1 MSSAIFWVKRNKNKL
16 KNIFLSFF
24 LLLISS
30 SKFIY
35 AETIKIGLGSCLD
48 QDYPQPIWQAIEKE
62 DLNYFIFL
70 GDNVYGDTKYGSLR
84 KMKSA
89 YDRQKKV
96 LPDFLNDISIFSIW
110 DDHDFGINDGG
121 GDYRFKRQA
130 QELYLNFWEITKDDD
145 RSNREGIY
153 FSKNEI
159 FFDKKFK
166 FIFLDTRFFRSKL
179 KGKKSN
185 YVENIEPNATILGD
199 AQWTWLENELESGF
213 DFLFIFS
220 SIQII
225 PKDHRFEK
233 WSNFPNER
241 AKLFEL
247 LEQYIDK
254 TILFSGDRHRAGI
267 YRKNGIIEVT
277 SSSMNKPGSSFSE
290 TDSYLIGKTY
300 PQENYGV
307 LEILENT
314 IHIKIKD
321 IKGNT
326 LNSIEKLYKK

>member
-1 MSSAIFWVKRNKNKL
+1 MLVSTSN
-16 KNIFLSFF
+16 
-24 LLLISS
+24 
-30 SKFIY
+30 FIY
-35 AETIKIGLGSCLD
+35 AESIKIGLGSCLD
-48 QDYPQPIWQAIEKE
+48 QDYPQPIWQSIKKE

-70 GDNVYGDTKYGSLR
+70 GDNVYGDTRYGSLR

-89 YDRQKKV
+89 YDKQKKV
-96 LPDFLNDISIFSIW
+96 LPDFLNDISILSIW

-121 GDYRFKRQA
+121 ADYRFKRRA
-130 QELYLNFWEITKDDD
+130 QELYLDFWEISKDDD

-185 YVENIEPNATILGD
+185 YIENIEPDATILGN
-199 AQWTWLENELESGF
+199 AQWAWLENELKSDF
-213 DFLFIFS
+213 DFLFVFS

-225 PKDHRFEK
+225 AKDHRFEK

-247 LEQYIDK
+247 LEQFNDK

-277 SSSMNKPGSSFSE
+277 SSSMNKPGSSFNE

-307 LEILENT
+307 IEILENT

-326 LNSIEKLYKK
+326 LNAIEKSYKK

>member
-1 MSSAIFWVKRNKNKL
+1 L
-16 KNIFLSFF
+16 KKFCLSFF

-30 SKFIY
+30 SNFIY
-35 AETIKIGLGSCLD
+35 AESIKIGLGSCLD
-48 QDYPQPIWQAIEKE
+48 QDYPQPIWQSIKKE

-70 GDNVYGDTKYGSLR
+70 GDNVYGDTRYGSLR

-89 YDRQKKV
+89 YDKQKKV

-121 GDYRFKRQA
+121 ADYRFKRQA
-130 QELYLNFWEITKDDD
+130 QELYLDFWEITKDDD

-185 YVENIEPNATILGD
+185 YIENIEPDATILGN
-199 AQWTWLENELESGF
+199 AQWTWLENELKSDF

-225 PKDHRFEK
+225 AKDHRFEK
-233 WSNFPNER
+233 WSNFPIER

-247 LEQYIDK
+247 LEKFNDK

-326 LNSIEKLYKK
+326 LNFIEKTYKK

>member
-1 MSSAIFWVKRNKNKL
+1 MKKF
-16 KNIFLSFF
+16 FLSFF
-24 LLLISS
+24 LLLVSS
-30 SKFIY
+30 TNFIY
-35 AETIKIGLGSCLD
+35 AESIKIGLGSCLD
-48 QDYPQPIWQAIEKE
+48 QDYPQPIWQSIKKE

-70 GDNVYGDTKYGSLR
+70 GDNVYGDTRYGSLR

-89 YDRQKKV
+89 YDKQKKV

-121 GDYRFKRQA
+121 ADYRFKRRA
-130 QELYLNFWEITKDDD
+130 QELYLDFWEISKDDD

-153 FSKNEI
+153 FSKNQI

-185 YVENIEPNATILGD
+185 YIENIESDATILGN
-199 AQWTWLENELESGF
+199 AQWTWLENELKSDF

-225 PKDHRFEK
+225 AKDHRFEK
-233 WSNFPNER
+233 WSNFPIER

-247 LEQYIDK
+247 LEQFNDK

-277 SSSMNKPGSSFSE
+277 SSSMNKPGSSFNE

-307 LEILENT
+307 VEILENT

-326 LNSIEKLYKK
+326 LNSIEKSHKK

>member
-1 MSSAIFWVKRNKNKL
+1 
-16 KNIFLSFF
+16 
-24 LLLISS
+24 LLISS
-30 SKFIY
+30 SNFIY
-35 AETIKIGLGSCLD
+35 GESIKIGLGSCLD
-48 QDYPQPIWQAIEKE
+48 QDYPQPIWQSIKKE

-70 GDNVYGDTKYGSLR
+70 GDNVYGDTRYGSLR

-89 YDRQKKV
+89 YDKQKKV

-121 GDYRFKRQA
+121 ADYRFKRQA
-130 QELYLNFWEITKDDD
+130 QELYLDFWDITKDDD

-159 FFDKKFK
+159 FFNKKFK

-185 YVENIEPNATILGD
+185 YIENIEPDATILGN
-199 AQWTWLENELESGF
+199 AQWTWLENELKSDF

-225 PKDHRFEK
+225 AKDHRFEK
-233 WSNFPNER
+233 WSNFPIER

-247 LEQYIDK
+247 LEKFNDK

-326 LNSIEKLYKK
+326 LNFIEKTYKK

>member
-1 MSSAIFWVKRNKNKL
+1 M
-16 KNIFLSFF
+16 
-24 LLLISS
+24 LISS
-30 SKFIY
+30 SNFIY
-35 AETIKIGLGSCLD
+35 AESIKIGLGSCLD
-48 QDYPQPIWQAIEKE
+48 QDYPQPIWQSIKKE

-70 GDNVYGDTKYGSLR
+70 GDNVYGDTRYGSLR

-89 YDRQKKV
+89 YDKQKKV

-121 GDYRFKRQA
+121 ADYRFKRRA
-130 QELYLNFWEITKDDD
+130 QELYLDFWEITKDDD

-185 YVENIEPNATILGD
+185 YIENIEPDATILGN
-199 AQWTWLENELESGF
+199 AQWTWLENELKSDF

-225 PKDHRFEK
+225 AKDHRFEK

-247 LEQYIDK
+247 LEQFNDK

-267 YRKNGIIEVT
+267 YRKNGIIELT

-326 LNSIEKLYKK
+326 LNSIEKPYKK

>member
-1 MSSAIFWVKRNKNKL
+1 MKKFC
-16 KNIFLSFF
+16 LSFF

-30 SKFIY
+30 SNFIY
-35 AETIKIGLGSCLD
+35 AESIKIGLGSCLD
-48 QDYPQPIWQAIEKE
+48 QDYPQPIWQSIKKE

-70 GDNVYGDTKYGSLR
+70 GDNVYGDTRYGSLR

-89 YDRQKKV
+89 YDKQKKV

-121 GDYRFKRQA
+121 ADYRFKRQA
-130 QELYLNFWEITKDDD
+130 QELYLDFWEITKDDD

-185 YVENIEPNATILGD
+185 YIENIEPDATILGN
-199 AQWTWLENELESGF
+199 AQWTWLENELKSDF

-225 PKDHRFEK
+225 AKDHRFEK

-247 LEQYIDK
+247 LEQFNDK

-277 SSSMNKPGSSFSE
+277 SSSMNKPGSSFNE

-307 LEILENT
+307 VEILENT

-326 LNSIEKLYKK
+326 LNSIEKSHKK

>member
-1 MSSAIFWVKRNKNKL
+1 M
-16 KNIFLSFF
+16 
-24 LLLISS
+24 LISS
-30 SKFIY
+30 ANIIY
-35 AETIKIGLGSCLD
+35 AESIKIGLGSCLD
-48 QDYPQPIWQAIEKE
+48 QDYPQPIWQSIKKE

-70 GDNVYGDTKYGSLR
+70 GDNVYGDTRYGSLR

-89 YDRQKKV
+89 YDKQKKV
-96 LPDFLNDISIFSIW
+96 LPDFLNNISIFSIW

-121 GDYRFKRQA
+121 ADYRFKRRA
-130 QELYLNFWEITKDDD
+130 QELYLDFWEITKDDD

-185 YVENIEPNATILGD
+185 YIENIEPDATILGN
-199 AQWTWLENELESGF
+199 AQWTWLENELKSDF
-213 DFLFIFS
+213 DFLLIFS

-225 PKDHRFEK
+225 AKDHRFEK

-247 LEQYIDK
+247 LEQFNDK

-326 LNSIEKLYKK
+326 LNSIEKSYKK

>member
-1 MSSAIFWVKRNKNKL
+1 MKKFCL
-16 KNIFLSFF
+16 CFF

-30 SKFIY
+30 SNFIY
-35 AETIKIGLGSCLD
+35 AESIKIGLGSCLD
-48 QDYPQPIWQAIEKE
+48 QDYPQPIWQSIKKE

-70 GDNVYGDTKYGSLR
+70 GDNVYGDTRYGSLR

-89 YDRQKKV
+89 YDKQKKV
-96 LPDFLNDISIFSIW
+96 LPDFLNNISIFSIW

-121 GDYRFKRQA
+121 ADYRFKRRA
-130 QELYLNFWEITKDDD
+130 QELYLDFWEISKDDD

-185 YVENIEPNATILGD
+185 YIENIEPDATILGN
-199 AQWTWLENELESGF
+199 AQWAWLENELKSDF
-213 DFLFIFS
+213 DFLFVFS

-225 PKDHRFEK
+225 AKDHRFEK

-247 LEQYIDK
+247 LEQFNDK

-267 YRKNGIIEVT
+267 YRKNGIIELT

-326 LNSIEKLYKK
+326 LNSIEKSYKK

>member
-1 MSSAIFWVKRNKNKL
+1 L
-16 KNIFLSFF
+16 KNFFLSFF

-30 SKFIY
+30 TNLIY
-35 AETIKIGLGSCLD
+35 AESIKIGLGSCLD
-48 QDYPQPIWQAIEKE
+48 QDYPQPIWQSIEKE
-62 DLNYFIFL
+62 DLSYFIFL
-70 GDNVYGDTKYGSLR
+70 GDNVYGDTRYGSLR

-89 YDRQKKV
+89 YDKQKKV

-121 GDYRFKRQA
+121 ADYRFKRRA
-130 QELYLNFWEITKDDD
+130 QELYLDFWEITKDDD

-153 FSKNEI
+153 FSENKV

-185 YVENIEPNATILGD
+185 YIENIEPDATILGN
-199 AQWTWLENELESGF
+199 AQWTWLENELKSDF

-225 PKDHRFEK
+225 AKDHRFEK

-241 AKLFEL
+241 AKLFKL
-247 LEQYIDK
+247 LEQFNDK

-267 YRKNGIIEVT
+267 YGKNGIIEVT
-277 SSSMNKPGSSFSE
+277 SSSMNKPGSSFTE

-307 LEILENT
+307 VEVLQNT
-314 IHIKIKD
+314 IRIKIKD

-326 LNSIEKLYKK
+326 LNSIEKSYKK

>member
-1 MSSAIFWVKRNKNKL
+1 MKKFC
-16 KNIFLSFF
+16 LSFF

-30 SKFIY
+30 SNFIY
-35 AETIKIGLGSCLD
+35 AESIKIGLGSCLD
-48 QDYPQPIWQAIEKE
+48 QDYPQPIWQSIKKE

-70 GDNVYGDTKYGSLR
+70 GDNVYGDTRYGSLR

-89 YDRQKKV
+89 YDKQKKV

-121 GDYRFKRQA
+121 ADYRFKRQA
-130 QELYLNFWEITKDDD
+130 QELYLDFWEITKDDD

-185 YVENIEPNATILGD
+185 YIENIESDATILGN
-199 AQWTWLENELESGF
+199 AQWTWLENELKSDF

-225 PKDHRFEK
+225 AKDHRFEK

-247 LEQYIDK
+247 LEKFNDK

-326 LNSIEKLYKK
+326 LNFIEKTYKK

>member
-1 MSSAIFWVKRNKNKL
+1 MKKFC
-16 KNIFLSFF
+16 LSFF

-30 SKFIY
+30 SNFIY
-35 AETIKIGLGSCLD
+35 AESIKIGLGSCLD
-48 QDYPQPIWQAIEKE
+48 QDYPQPIWQSIKKE

-70 GDNVYGDTKYGSLR
+70 GDNVYGDTRYGSLR

-89 YDRQKKV
+89 YDKQKKV

-121 GDYRFKRQA
+121 ADYRFKRRA
-130 QELYLNFWEITKDDD
+130 QELYLDFWEITKDDD

-185 YVENIEPNATILGD
+185 YIENIEPDATILGN
-199 AQWTWLENELESGF
+199 AQWAWLENELKSDF
-213 DFLFIFS
+213 DFLFVFS

-225 PKDHRFEK
+225 AKDHRFEK

-247 LEQYIDK
+247 LEQFNDK

-267 YRKNGIIEVT
+267 YRKNGIIEFT

-326 LNSIEKLYKK
+326 LNSIEKSYKK

>member
-1 MSSAIFWVKRNKNKL
+1 MKKFC
-16 KNIFLSFF
+16 LSFF

-30 SKFIY
+30 SNFIY
-35 AETIKIGLGSCLD
+35 AESIKIGLGSCLD
-48 QDYPQPIWQAIEKE
+48 QDYPQPIWQSIKKE

-70 GDNVYGDTKYGSLR
+70 GDNVYGDTRYGSLR

-89 YDRQKKV
+89 YDKQKKV

-121 GDYRFKRQA
+121 ADYRFKRRA
-130 QELYLNFWEITKDDD
+130 QELYLDFWEITKDDD

-185 YVENIEPNATILGD
+185 YIENIEPDATILGN
-199 AQWTWLENELESGF
+199 AQWTWLENQLKSDF
-213 DFLFIFS
+213 DFLFVFS

-225 PKDHRFEK
+225 AKDHRFEK

-247 LEQYIDK
+247 LEQFNDK

-326 LNSIEKLYKK
+326 LNSIEKPYKK

>member
-1 MSSAIFWVKRNKNKL
+1 M
-16 KNIFLSFF
+16 
-24 LLLISS
+24 LISS
-30 SKFIY
+30 TNFIY
-35 AETIKIGLGSCLD
+35 ADSVKIGLGSCLD
-48 QDYPQPIWQAIEKE
+48 QDYPQPIWQSIKKE

-70 GDNVYGDTKYGSLR
+70 GDNVYGDTRYGSLR

-89 YDRQKKV
+89 YDKQKKV

-121 GDYRFKRQA
+121 ADYRFKRRA
-130 QELYLNFWEITKDDD
+130 QELYLDFWEITKDDD

-159 FFDKKFK
+159 FFDKNFK

-185 YVENIEPNATILGD
+185 YIENIEPDATILGN
-199 AQWTWLENELESGF
+199 AQWTWLENELKSDF

-225 PKDHRFEK
+225 AKDHRFEK

-247 LEQYIDK
+247 LEQFNDK

-267 YRKNGIIEVT
+267 YRKNGIIELT

-326 LNSIEKLYKK
+326 LNSIEKSYKK

>member
-1 MSSAIFWVKRNKNKL
+1 MKKFCL
-16 KNIFLSFF
+16 CFF

-30 SKFIY
+30 SNFIY
-35 AETIKIGLGSCLD
+35 AESIKIGLGSCLD
-48 QDYPQPIWQAIEKE
+48 QDYPQPIWQSIKKE

-70 GDNVYGDTKYGSLR
+70 GDNVYGDTRYGSLR

-89 YDRQKKV
+89 YDKQKKV
-96 LPDFLNDISIFSIW
+96 LPDFLNNISIFSIW

-121 GDYRFKRQA
+121 ADYRFKRRA
-130 QELYLNFWEITKDDD
+130 QELYLDFWEITKDDD

-185 YVENIEPNATILGD
+185 YIENIEPDATILGN
-199 AQWTWLENELESGF
+199 AQWTWLENELKSDF
-213 DFLFIFS
+213 DFLFVFS

-225 PKDHRFEK
+225 AKDHRFEK

-247 LEQYIDK
+247 LEQFNDK

-326 LNSIEKLYKK
+326 LNSIEKSYKK

>member
-1 MSSAIFWVKRNKNKL
+1 MKKFC
-16 KNIFLSFF
+16 LSFF

-30 SKFIY
+30 SNFIY
-35 AETIKIGLGSCLD
+35 GESIKIGLGSCLD
-48 QDYPQPIWQAIEKE
+48 QDYPQPIWQSIKKE

-70 GDNVYGDTKYGSLR
+70 GDNVYGDTRYGSLR

-89 YDRQKKV
+89 YDKQKKV

-121 GDYRFKRQA
+121 ADYRFKRQA
-130 QELYLNFWEITKDDD
+130 QELYLDFWDITKDDD

-159 FFDKKFK
+159 FFNKKFK

-185 YVENIEPNATILGD
+185 YIENIEPDATILGN
-199 AQWTWLENELESGF
+199 AQWTWLENELKSDF

-225 PKDHRFEK
+225 AKDHRFEK

-241 AKLFEL
+241 AKLFKL
-247 LEQYIDK
+247 LEQFNDK

-326 LNSIEKLYKK
+326 LNSIEKSYKK

>member
-1 MSSAIFWVKRNKNKL
+1 MKKFC
-16 KNIFLSFF
+16 LSFF

-30 SKFIY
+30 TNDIY
-35 AETIKIGLGSCLD
+35 ADSIKIGLGSCLD
-48 QDYPQPIWQAIEKE
+48 QDYPQPIWQSIKKE

-70 GDNVYGDTKYGSLR
+70 GDNVYGDTRYGSLR

-89 YDRQKKV
+89 YDKQKKV

-121 GDYRFKRQA
+121 ADYRFKRRA
-130 QELYLNFWEITKDDD
+130 QELYLDFWEITKDDD

-185 YVENIEPNATILGD
+185 YIENIEPDATILGN
-199 AQWTWLENELESGF
+199 AQWTWLENELKSDF

-225 PKDHRFEK
+225 AKDHRFEK

-247 LEQYIDK
+247 LEQFNDK

-321 IKGNT
+321 IKGST
-326 LNSIEKLYKK
+326 LNSIEKSYKK

>member
-1 MSSAIFWVKRNKNKL
+1 MKKFC
-16 KNIFLSFF
+16 LSFF

-30 SKFIY
+30 SNFIY
-35 AETIKIGLGSCLD
+35 AESIKIGLGSCLD
-48 QDYPQPIWQAIEKE
+48 QDYPQPIWQSIKKE

-70 GDNVYGDTKYGSLR
+70 GDNVYGDTRYGSLR

-89 YDRQKKV
+89 YDKQKKV

-121 GDYRFKRQA
+121 ADYRFKRRA
-130 QELYLNFWEITKDDD
+130 QELYLDFWEITKDDD

-185 YVENIEPNATILGD
+185 YIENIEPDATILGN
-199 AQWTWLENELESGF
+199 AQWTWLENELKSDF
-213 DFLFIFS
+213 DFLFVFS

-225 PKDHRFEK
+225 AKDHRFEK

-247 LEQYIDK
+247 LEQFNDK

-267 YRKNGIIEVT
+267 YRKNGIIEIT

-326 LNSIEKLYKK
+326 LNSIEKSYKK

>member
-1 MSSAIFWVKRNKNKL
+1 MKKF
-16 KNIFLSFF
+16 FLSFF

-30 SKFIY
+30 SNFIY
-35 AETIKIGLGSCLD
+35 GESIKIGLGSCLD
-48 QDYPQPIWQAIEKE
+48 QDYPQPIWQSIKKE

-70 GDNVYGDTKYGSLR
+70 GDNVYGDTRYGSLR

-89 YDRQKKV
+89 YDKQKKV

-121 GDYRFKRQA
+121 ADYRFKRRA
-130 QELYLNFWEITKDDD
+130 QELYLDFWEITKDDD

-185 YVENIEPNATILGD
+185 YIENIEPDATILGN
-199 AQWTWLENELESGF
+199 AQWTWLENELKSDF
-213 DFLFIFS
+213 DFLFVFS

-225 PKDHRFEK
+225 AKDHRFEK

-247 LEQYIDK
+247 LEQFNDK

-326 LNSIEKLYKK
+326 LNSIEKSYKK

>member
-1 MSSAIFWVKRNKNKL
+1 MKKFC
-16 KNIFLSFF
+16 LSFF

-30 SKFIY
+30 SNFIY
-35 AETIKIGLGSCLD
+35 AESIKIGLGSCLD
-48 QDYPQPIWQAIEKE
+48 QDYPQPIWQSIKKE

-70 GDNVYGDTKYGSLR
+70 GDNVYGDTRYGSLR

-89 YDRQKKV
+89 YDKQKKV

-121 GDYRFKRQA
+121 ADYRFKRQA
-130 QELYLNFWEITKDDD
+130 QELYLDFWEITKDDD

-159 FFDKKFK
+159 FFNKKFK

-185 YVENIEPNATILGD
+185 YIENIEPDATILGN
-199 AQWTWLENELESGF
+199 AQWTWLENELKSDF

-225 PKDHRFEK
+225 AKDHRFEK
-233 WSNFPNER
+233 WSNFPIER

-247 LEQYIDK
+247 LEKFNDK

-326 LNSIEKLYKK
+326 LNFIEKTYKK

>member
-1 MSSAIFWVKRNKNKL
+1 MKKFC
-16 KNIFLSFF
+16 LSFF

-30 SKFIY
+30 SNFIY
-35 AETIKIGLGSCLD
+35 AESIKIGLGSCLD
-48 QDYPQPIWQAIEKE
+48 QDYPQPIWQSIKKE

-70 GDNVYGDTKYGSLR
+70 GDNVYGDTRYGSLR

-89 YDRQKKV
+89 YDKQKKV

-121 GDYRFKRQA
+121 ADYRFKRRA
-130 QELYLNFWEITKDDD
+130 QELYLDFWEITKDDD

-185 YVENIEPNATILGD
+185 YIENIEPDATILGN
-199 AQWTWLENELESGF
+199 AQWTWLENELKSDF

-225 PKDHRFEK
+225 AKDHRFEK
-233 WSNFPNER
+233 WSNFPIER

-247 LEQYIDK
+247 LEKFNDK

-314 IHIKIKD
+314 IDIKIKD

-326 LNSIEKLYKK
+326 LNSIKKSYEK

>member
-1 MSSAIFWVKRNKNKL
+1 MIKN
-16 KNIFLSFF
+16 FLIFF
-24 LLLISS
+24 LFLISS
-30 SKFIY
+30 SNYIY
-35 AETIKIGLGSCLD
+35 AESIKIGLGSCLD
-48 QDYPQPIWQAIEKE
+48 QDYPQPIWQSIKDE

-70 GDNVYGDTKYGSLR
+70 GDNVYGDTPSGSLR

-89 YDRQKKV
+89 YDKQKKV
-96 LPDFLNDISIFSIW
+96 LPDFLDDISIFSIW

-121 GDYRFKRQA
+121 ADYRFKRQA
-130 QELYLNFWEITKDDD
+130 QELFIDFWEIPKEDD
-145 RSNREGIY
+145 RSNRDGIY

-185 YVENIEPNATILGD
+185 YVENIEPDATILGD
-199 AQWTWLENELESGF
+199 DQWMWLENELKNDF

-225 PKDHRFEK
+225 ATDHRFEK

-241 AKLFEL
+241 VKLFEL
-247 LEQYIDK
+247 LEQFSDK
-254 TILFSGDRHRAGI
+254 TMFFSGDRHRAGI

-277 SSSMNKPGSSFSE
+277 SSSMNKPGSFFNE
-290 TDSYLIGKTY
+290 TDNYLIGKTY
-300 PQENYGV
+300 PQENYSV
-307 LEILENT
+307 LEIFENT
-314 IHIKIKD
+314 IKINIKD
-321 IKGNT
+321 VNGNNLDT
-326 LNSIEKLYKK
+326 VEHKY

>member
-1 MSSAIFWVKRNKNKL
+1 MKKFC
-16 KNIFLSFF
+16 LSFF

-30 SKFIY
+30 SNFIY
-35 AETIKIGLGSCLD
+35 AESIKIGLGSCLD
-48 QDYPQPIWQAIEKE
+48 QDYPQPIWKSIKKE

-70 GDNVYGDTKYGSLR
+70 GDNVYGDTRYGSLR

-89 YDRQKKV
+89 YDKQKKV

-121 GDYRFKRQA
+121 ADYRFKRQA
-130 QELYLNFWEITKDDD
+130 QELYLDFWDITKDDD

-185 YVENIEPNATILGD
+185 YIENIEPDATILGN
-199 AQWTWLENELESGF
+199 AQWTWLENELKSDF

-225 PKDHRFEK
+225 AKDHRFEK
-233 WSNFPNER
+233 WNNFPNER
-241 AKLFEL
+241 LKLFEL
-247 LEQYIDK
+247 LKQFNDK

-277 SSSMNKPGSSFSE
+277 SSSMNKPGSSFNE

-307 LEILENT
+307 VEILENT

-326 LNSIEKLYKK
+326 LNSIEKSYKK

>member
-1 MSSAIFWVKRNKNKL
+1 MKKFC
-16 KNIFLSFF
+16 LSFF

-30 SKFIY
+30 SNFIY
-35 AETIKIGLGSCLD
+35 AESIKIGLGSCLD
-48 QDYPQPIWQAIEKE
+48 QDYPQPIWQSIKKE

-70 GDNVYGDTKYGSLR
+70 GDNVYGDTRYGSLR

-89 YDRQKKV
+89 YDKQKKV

-121 GDYRFKRQA
+121 ADYRFKRQA
-130 QELYLNFWEITKDDD
+130 QELYLDFWDITKDDD

-159 FFDKKFK
+159 FFNKKFK

-185 YVENIEPNATILGD
+185 YIENIEPDATILGN
-199 AQWTWLENELESGF
+199 AQWTWLENELKSDF

-225 PKDHRFEK
+225 AKDHRFEK
-233 WSNFPNER
+233 WSNFPIER

-247 LEQYIDK
+247 LEKFNDK

-314 IHIKIKD
+314 IDIKIKD

-326 LNSIEKLYKK
+326 LNFIEKTYKK

>member
-1 MSSAIFWVKRNKNKL
+1 L
-16 KNIFLSFF
+16 KKFCLSFF

-30 SKFIY
+30 SNFIY
-35 AETIKIGLGSCLD
+35 AESIKIGLGSCLD
-48 QDYPQPIWQAIEKE
+48 QDYPQPIWQSIKKE

-70 GDNVYGDTKYGSLR
+70 GDNVYGDTRYGSLR

-89 YDRQKKV
+89 YDKQKKV

-121 GDYRFKRQA
+121 ADYRFKRQA
-130 QELYLNFWEITKDDD
+130 QELYLDFWDITKDDD

-159 FFDKKFK
+159 FFNKKFK

-185 YVENIEPNATILGD
+185 YIENIEPDATILGN
-199 AQWTWLENELESGF
+199 AQWTWLENELKSDF

-225 PKDHRFEK
+225 AKDHRFEK

-247 LEQYIDK
+247 LEQFNDK

-326 LNSIEKLYKK
+326 LNFIEKTYKK

>member
-1 MSSAIFWVKRNKNKL
+1 M
-16 KNIFLSFF
+16 
-24 LLLISS
+24 LISS
-30 SKFIY
+30 SNFIY
-35 AETIKIGLGSCLD
+35 AESIKIGLGSCLD
-48 QDYPQPIWQAIEKE
+48 QDYPQPIWQSIKKE

-70 GDNVYGDTKYGSLR
+70 GDNVYGDTRYGSLR

-89 YDRQKKV
+89 YDKQKKV
-96 LPDFLNDISIFSIW
+96 LPDFLNDISILSIW

-121 GDYRFKRQA
+121 ADYRFKRRA
-130 QELYLNFWEITKDDD
+130 QELYLDFWEISKDDD

-185 YVENIEPNATILGD
+185 YIKNIEPDATILGNV
-199 AQWTWLENELESGF
+199 QWTWLENELKSDF

-225 PKDHRFEK
+225 AKDHRFEK

-247 LEQYIDK
+247 LEQFNDK

-326 LNSIEKLYKK
+326 LNSIEKSYKK

>member
-1 MSSAIFWVKRNKNKL
+1 MLFSSAN
-16 KNIFLSFF
+16 
-24 LLLISS
+24 
-30 SKFIY
+30 FIY
-35 AETIKIGLGSCLD
+35 AESIKIGLGSCLD
-48 QDYPQPIWQAIEKE
+48 QDYPQPIWQSIKKE

-70 GDNVYGDTKYGSLR
+70 GDNVYGDTRYGSLR

-89 YDRQKKV
+89 YDKQKKV

-121 GDYRFKRQA
+121 ADYRFKRRA
-130 QELYLNFWEITKDDD
+130 QELYLDFWEITKDDD

-185 YVENIEPNATILGD
+185 YIENIEPDATILGN
-199 AQWTWLENELESGF
+199 AQWTWLENELKSDF

-225 PKDHRFEK
+225 AKDHRFEK

-247 LEQYIDK
+247 LEQFNDK

-326 LNSIEKLYKK
+326 LNSIEKSYKK

>member
-1 MSSAIFWVKRNKNKL
+1 MKKFY
-16 KNIFLSFF
+16 LSFF

-30 SKFIY
+30 TNFIY
-35 AETIKIGLGSCLD
+35 ADSIKIGLGSCLD
-48 QDYPQPIWQAIEKE
+48 QDYPQPIWQSIKKE

-70 GDNVYGDTKYGSLR
+70 GDNVYGDTRYGSLR

-89 YDRQKKV
+89 YDKQKKV

-121 GDYRFKRQA
+121 ADYRFKRRA
-130 QELYLNFWEITKDDD
+130 QELYLDFWEITKDDD

-185 YVENIEPNATILGD
+185 YIENIEPDATILGN
-199 AQWTWLENELESGF
+199 AQWTWLENELKSDF

-225 PKDHRFEK
+225 AKDHRFEK

-247 LEQYIDK
+247 LEQFNDK

-277 SSSMNKPGSSFSE
+277 SSSMNKPGSSFNE

-314 IHIKIKD
+314 IHINIKD
-321 IKGNT
+321 IKGKT
-326 LNSIEKLYKK
+326 LNSIEKSYKK

>member
-1 MSSAIFWVKRNKNKL
+1 MKKFC
-16 KNIFLSFF
+16 LSFF

-30 SKFIY
+30 SNFIY
-35 AETIKIGLGSCLD
+35 AESIKIGLGSCLD
-48 QDYPQPIWQAIEKE
+48 QDYPQPIWKSIKKE

-70 GDNVYGDTKYGSLR
+70 GDNVYGDTRYGSLR

-89 YDRQKKV
+89 YDKQKKV

-121 GDYRFKRQA
+121 ADYRFKRRA
-130 QELYLNFWEITKDDD
+130 QELYLDFWEITKDDD

-153 FSKNEI
+153 FSENKV

-185 YVENIEPNATILGD
+185 YIENIEPDATILGN
-199 AQWTWLENELESGF
+199 AQWTWLENELKSDF

-225 PKDHRFEK
+225 AKDHRFEK

-241 AKLFEL
+241 VKLFKL
-247 LEQYIDK
+247 IEQFNDK

-267 YRKNGIIEVT
+267 YRKNGIIELT

-307 LEILENT
+307 LEILENS

-326 LNSIEKLYKK
+326 LNSIEKSYKK

>member
-1 MSSAIFWVKRNKNKL
+1 MKNF
-16 KNIFLSFF
+16 FLSFF
-24 LLLISS
+24 LLIISS
-30 SKFIY
+30 TNFVY
-35 AETIKIGLGSCLD
+35 AESIKIGLGSCLD
-48 QDYPQPIWQAIEKE
+48 QDYPQPIWQSIEKE

-70 GDNVYGDTKYGSLR
+70 GDNVYGDSRYGSLR

-89 YDRQKKV
+89 YDKQKKV

-121 GDYRFKRQA
+121 ADYRFKRRA
-130 QELYLNFWEITKDDD
+130 QELYLDFWEITKDDD

-185 YVENIEPNATILGD
+185 YIENIEPDATILGNV
-199 AQWTWLENELESGF
+199 QWTWFENELKSDF

-225 PKDHRFEK
+225 AKDHRFEK

-247 LEQYIDK
+247 LEQFNDK

-267 YRKNGIIEVT
+267 YRKNGIIEIT

-307 LEILENT
+307 LEVLENT

-326 LNSIEKLYKK
+326 LNSIEKTYKK

>member
-1 MSSAIFWVKRNKNKL
+1 MKK
-16 KNIFLSFF
+16 IFLSFF
-24 LLLISS
+24 LLSISNS
-30 SKFIY
+30 NLIY
-35 AETIKIGLGSCLD
+35 AESIKIGLGSCLD
-48 QDYPQPIWQAIEKE
+48 QDYPQPIWQSIEKE
-62 DLNYFIFL
+62 DLSYFIFL
-70 GDNVYGDTKYGSLR
+70 GDNVYGDTRYGSLR

-89 YDRQKKV
+89 YDKQKKV

-121 GDYRFKRQA
+121 ADYRFKRRA
-130 QELYLNFWEITKDDD
+130 QELYLDFWEITKDDD

-185 YVENIEPNATILGD
+185 YIENIEPDATILGN
-199 AQWTWLENELESGF
+199 AQWTWLENELKSDF

-225 PKDHRFEK
+225 AKDHRFEK
-233 WSNFPNER
+233 WSNFPIER

-247 LEQYIDK
+247 LEKFNDK

-267 YRKNGIIEVT
+267 YKKNGIIEVT

-307 LEILENT
+307 LEIFENT

-326 LNSIEKLYKK
+326 LNFIEKTYKK

>member
-1 MSSAIFWVKRNKNKL
+1 L
-16 KNIFLSFF
+16 KKFCLSFF

-30 SKFIY
+30 SNFIY
-35 AETIKIGLGSCLD
+35 AESIKIGLGSCLD
-48 QDYPQPIWQAIEKE
+48 QDYPQPIWQSIKKE

-70 GDNVYGDTKYGSLR
+70 GDNVYGDTRYGSLR

-89 YDRQKKV
+89 YDKQKKV

-121 GDYRFKRQA
+121 ADYRFKRRA
-130 QELYLNFWEITKDDD
+130 QELYLDFWEITKDDD

-185 YVENIEPNATILGD
+185 YIENIEPDATILGN
-199 AQWTWLENELESGF
+199 AQWTWLENELKSDF

-225 PKDHRFEK
+225 AKDHRFEK
-233 WSNFPNER
+233 WSNFPVER

-247 LEQYIDK
+247 LEKFNDK

-326 LNSIEKLYKK
+326 LNFIEKTYKK

>member
-1 MSSAIFWVKRNKNKL
+1 MKKFC
-16 KNIFLSFF
+16 LSFF
-24 LLLISS
+24 LLLIFSS
-30 SKFIY
+30 NFIY
-35 AETIKIGLGSCLD
+35 AESIKIGLGSCLD
-48 QDYPQPIWQAIEKE
+48 QDYPQPIWQSIKKE

-70 GDNVYGDTKYGSLR
+70 GDNVYGDTRYGSLR

-89 YDRQKKV
+89 YDKQKKV
-96 LPDFLNDISIFSIW
+96 LPDFLNNISIFSIW

-121 GDYRFKRQA
+121 ADYRFKRRA
-130 QELYLNFWEITKDDD
+130 QELYLDFWEITKDDD

-185 YVENIEPNATILGD
+185 YIENIESDATILGN
-199 AQWTWLENELESGF
+199 AQWTWLENELKSDF
-213 DFLFIFS
+213 DFLLIFS

-225 PKDHRFEK
+225 AKDHRFEK

-247 LEQYIDK
+247 LEQFNDK

-277 SSSMNKPGSSFSE
+277 SSSMNKPGSSFNE

-307 LEILENT
+307 VEILENT

-321 IKGNT
+321 IKGKT
-326 LNSIEKLYKK
+326 LNTIERSYKK

>member
-1 MSSAIFWVKRNKNKL
+1 M
-16 KNIFLSFF
+16 
-24 LLLISS
+24 
-30 SKFIY
+30 
-35 AETIKIGLGSCLD
+35 
-48 QDYPQPIWQAIEKE
+48 
-62 DLNYFIFL
+62 
-70 GDNVYGDTKYGSLR
+70 
-84 KMKSA
+84 
-89 YDRQKKV
+89 
-96 LPDFLNDISIFSIW
+96 PDFLNDISIFSIW

-121 GDYRFKRQA
+121 ADYRFKRRA
-130 QELYLNFWEITKDDD
+130 QELYLDFWEITEDDD

-153 FSKNEI
+153 FSKNQI

-185 YVENIEPNATILGD
+185 YIENIEPDATILGNV
-199 AQWTWLENELESGF
+199 QWKWLENELKSDF

-225 PKDHRFEK
+225 AKDHRFEK

-247 LEQYIDK
+247 LEQFNDK

-290 TDSYLIGKTY
+290 TDNYLIGKTY
-300 PQENYGV
+300 PQENYGI
-307 LEILENT
+307 LEIREKT

-321 IKGNT
+321 INGNT
-326 LNSIEKLYKK
+326 LNSIKKSHEK

>member
-1 MSSAIFWVKRNKNKL
+1 MKKFC
-16 KNIFLSFF
+16 LSFF

-30 SKFIY
+30 TNFIY
-35 AETIKIGLGSCLD
+35 AESIKIGLGSCLD
-48 QDYPQPIWQAIEKE
+48 QDYPQPIWQSIKKD

-70 GDNVYGDTKYGSLR
+70 GDNVYGDTRYGSLR

-89 YDRQKKV
+89 YDKQKKV

-121 GDYRFKRQA
+121 ADYRFKRRA
-130 QELYLNFWEITKDDD
+130 QELYLDFWEITKDDD

-153 FSKNEI
+153 FSENKV

-185 YVENIEPNATILGD
+185 YIENIEPDATILGN
-199 AQWTWLENELESGF
+199 AQWTWLENELKSDF

-225 PKDHRFEK
+225 AKDHRFEK

-241 AKLFEL
+241 AKLFKL
-247 LEQYIDK
+247 LEQFNDK

-326 LNSIEKLYKK
+326 LNFIEKSY

>member
-1 MSSAIFWVKRNKNKL
+1 MIKN
-16 KNIFLSFF
+16 FLIFF
-24 LLLISS
+24 LFLISS
-30 SKFIY
+30 SNYIY
-35 AETIKIGLGSCLD
+35 AESIKIGLGSCLD
-48 QDYPQPIWQAIEKE
+48 QDYPQPIWQSIKEE

-70 GDNVYGDTKYGSLR
+70 GDNVYGDTPSGSLR

-89 YDRQKKV
+89 YDKQKKV
-96 LPDFLNDISIFSIW
+96 LPDFLDDISIFSIW

-121 GDYRFKRQA
+121 ADYRFKRQA
-130 QELYLNFWEITKDDD
+130 QELFIDFWEIPKEDD
-145 RSNREGIY
+145 RSNRDGIY

-185 YVENIEPNATILGD
+185 YIENIEPDATILGN
-199 AQWTWLENELESGF
+199 AQWTWLENELKSDF
-213 DFLFIFS
+213 DFLLIFS

-225 PKDHRFEK
+225 AKDHRFEK

-247 LEQYIDK
+247 LEQFNDK

-277 SSSMNKPGSSFSE
+277 SSSMNKPGSSFNE

-321 IKGNT
+321 IKGKT
-326 LNSIEKLYKK
+326 LNSIEKSYKK